1 MWHHLKQLFFC
12 LALSFT
18 MPSFAALSFLHDGA
32 SWACEKLQQ
41 VETSDIDDAMAKE
54 RIVVFKESV
63 SNDNGDV
70 AKLGGIIIRKSVR
83 VLNWVH
89 GLLPS
94 GLWFWFRDVLSAI
107 IIIGA
112 GVVLIIGI
120 TFCLFATGG
129 KETPCALLGW
139 CCVIPGI
146 IPVVAHFWKIAPV
159 VDDILLV
166 IGSLLLL
173 LPLYFVGLNIYQKG
187 SILSSLL
194 MIVFTPVALVAGMVA
209 AGVGAYLFWYAVLG
223 VIILIGLCM
232 MGGKAHQK
240 GDRAVL
246 DDGTRIEYDGIGEWR
261 DRDNSSRVFE
271 ETSSGSFQEK

>member
-1 MWHHLKQLFFC
+1 MWHYLKRLFFC
-12 LALSFT
+12 FALFFA
-18 MPSFAALSFLHDGA
+18 MPSLAALSFLHDGA
-32 SWACEKLQQ
+32 TWACDQLQQ
-41 VETSDIDDAMAKE
+41 IETSDADDAMAKQ
-54 RIVVFKESV
+54 RIVAFKESV
-63 SNDNGDV
+63 SDDNGDV

-83 VLNWVH
+83 ALNWVH

-112 GVVLIIGI
+112 GFALIVVMTL
-120 TFCLFATGG
+120 CLAATGG
-129 KETPCALLGW
+129 KETPCALVGW

-166 IGSLLLL
+166 VESLFLL
-173 LPLYFVGLNIYQKG
+173 LPFYFVGLNIYQKG
-187 SILSSLL
+187 SILSCLL
-194 MIVFTPVALVAGMVA
+194 IVLFTPLALAMGMIA

-223 VIILIGLCM
+223 VIILLGLFM

-271 ETSSGSFQEK
+271 ETSSGSFREK

>member
-1 MWHHLKQLFFC
+1 MWYYLKRLFFC
-12 LALSFT
+12 FALFFA

-32 SWACEKLQQ
+32 IWACDQLQQ
-41 VETSDIDDAMAKE
+41 IETSDADDAMEKQ
-54 RIVVFKESV
+54 RLVVFKESV
-63 SNDNGDV
+63 SDDNGDV

-83 VLNWVH
+83 ALNWVH

-107 IIIGA
+107 IIMGA
-112 GVVLIIGI
+112 GFVLIMVM

-129 KETPCALLGW
+129 KEAPCTLVGW

-146 IPVVAHFWKIAPV
+146 IPVVAHFWKIAPI

-166 IGSLLLL
+166 VESLLLL

-194 MIVFTPVALVAGMVA
+194 IVLFTPVALVAGMVA
-209 AGVGAYLFWYAVLG
+209 AGVGAYLFGYAVFG
-223 VIILIGLCM
+223 VVILVGLCM
-232 MGGKAHQK
+232 LGGKAHQK

-246 DDGTRIEYDGIGEWR
+246 DDGTRIEYDGNGEWR
-261 DRDNSSRVFE
+261 DRDNSSRAFE
-271 ETSSGSFQEK
+271 ETSSGSFREK

>member
-1 MWHHLKQLFFC
+1 
-12 LALSFT
+12 

-32 SWACEKLQQ
+32 TWACDQLQKI
-41 VETSDIDDAMAKE
+41 ETSDADDAMAKQ
-54 RIVVFKESV
+54 RIVAFKESA
-63 SNDNGDV
+63 SDDNGDV

-112 GVVLIIGI
+112 GIALIIGM
-120 TFCLFATGG
+120 TFSLFATGG
-129 KETPCALLGW
+129 KDAPSILIGW

-146 IPVVAHFWKIAPV
+146 IPVVAHFWKIAPI

-166 IGSLLLL
+166 IECLLLF
-173 LPLYFVGLNIYQKG
+173 LPLCFVVLNIYQKG
-187 SILSSLL
+187 SIFSSLL
-194 MIVFTPVALVAGMVA
+194 MIVFTPVALAAGMVA

-223 VIILIGLCM
+223 VIILIGCFLM
-232 MGGKAHQK
+232 SGKGRQK

-246 DDGTRIEYDGIGEWR
+246 DDGTRIEYDGNGEWR

-271 ETSSGSFQEK
+271 ETSSGSFSEK